1 MKTLATLVL
10 VTSAVFAATPSVQA
24 NELSLASV
32 NTQAV
37 SALAAELMSQQ
48 MAELK
53 VAILEQSQKALA
65 ELETTLVATKE
76 TEKEP
81 VITVAK
87 VD

>member
-10 VTSAVFAATPSVQA
+10 VTSAAFAATPSVQA
-24 NELSLASV
+24 NELSLPSV

-37 SALAAELMSQQ
+37 SAFAAEVMSQQ

-65 ELETTLVATKE
+65 ELESTFATTTE
-76 TEKEP
+76 TEKEA
-81 VITVAK
+81 VIEVAK

>member
-1 MKTLATLVL
+1 MKTFAALVL
-10 VTSAVFAATPSVQA
+10 VTSVAFTATPSAQA
-24 NELSLASV
+24 NELSLPTV

-65 ELETTLVATKE
+65 ELETTFVSSSE
-76 TEKEP
+76 TEKEA
-81 VITVAK
+81 VVAVAK